1 MSDQNISIRLQ
12 KVIADCGVTS
22 RRKAEGLI
30 LDGKVTVNGHTVTEL
45 GTKVNP
51 HKDTIQVDGVTIELA
66 AVDKIYIVMNK
77 PRAYMTTVSDPEG
90 RPTVLDLIY
99 GVKQRIFPVGRL
111 DYLSEGLLILTND
124 GDLANMIM
132 HPKYEVEKVYEV
144 KVFGHVSEGLLAKIK
159 KGVMT
164 EDGIMKPKSVRVIE
178 QLPNKTW
185 LEFRL
190 NEGKNREIRKI
201 CEAVDLTVDK
211 LKRVAIGGLNIQ
223 SLTPGKYVFTTRKE
237 LLKAM
242 GLNDHGERVLK
253 KTFLSSKKTL
263 DPKKMSKIVSGSA
276 RAADDKKF
284 HGFRKESYYETVN
297 SIKDAKKLAAEQARS
312 QEADEMAQETAKR
325 AMNPKA
331 APKSRMTARPI
342 RKTTEEAPKR
352 GPLKPIERKIA
363 AKKVARKTRSR

>member
-1 MSDQNISIRLQ
+1 MSNQDIQIRLQ

-30 LDGKVTVNGHTVTEL
+30 LDGRVSVNGHTVTEL

-51 HKDTIQVDGVTIELA
+51 VKDAIQVDGNNLELA
-66 AVDKIYIVMNK
+66 AVEKVYLVMNK
-77 PRAYMTTVSDPEG
+77 PRAYMTTLSDPEG
-90 RPTVLDLIY
+90 RPTVMELIY

-144 KVFGHVSEGLLAKIK
+144 KVFGHVNEGILAKIK
-159 KGVMT
+159 RGVMT
-164 EDGIMKPKSVRVIE
+164 EDGLLKPKSVRVIE

-211 LKRVAIGGLNIQ
+211 LRRVAIEGLNIQ
-223 SLTPGKYVFTTRKE
+223 SLPVGQYMFTTRKE
-237 LLKAM
+237 LLKAL
-242 GLNDHGERVLK
+242 GLNEHGEKVAQRRFVSAK
-253 KTFLSSKKTL
+253 KSLNVAKVA
-263 DPKKMSKIVSGSA
+263 KIVGKTA
-276 RAADDKKF
+276 KPADDKKF
-284 HGFRKESYYETVN
+284 QAFRKESYYETVK
-297 SIKDAKKLAAEQARS
+297 SIKEVKMREAEEAALQRADQEAAE
-312 QEADEMAQETAKR
+312 
-325 AMNPKA
+325 KA
-331 APKSRMTARPI
+331 ARFG
-342 RKTTEEAPKR
+342 KTMNK
-352 GPLKPIERKIA
+352 GKPRNYGN
-363 AKKVARKTRSR
+363 

>member
-1 MSDQNISIRLQ
+1 MKNNDELSIRLQ

-22 RRKAEGLI
+22 RRKAEDLI
-30 LDGKVTVNGHTVTEL
+30 LEGRVRVNGSVVREL

-51 HKDTIQVDGVTIELA
+51 QVDAIQVDDQALEIG
-66 AVDKIYIVMNK
+66 AVDKVYIVMNK

-90 RPTVLDLIY
+90 RPTVLDLVF

-132 HPKYEVEKVYEV
+132 HPKYEVEKTYEV
-144 KVFGHVSEGLLAKIK
+144 KVFGMVNEAILSKIR

-164 EDGIMKPKSVRVIE
+164 EDGLLKPTSVRVIE

-211 LKRVAIGGLNIQ
+211 LRRVAIGGLNIA
-223 SLTPGKYVFTTRKE
+223 SLGVGRYVFTTRKE
-237 LLKAM
+237 LLKAL
-242 GLNDHGERVLK
+242 GLNDHGTKIVDK
-253 KTFLSSKKTL
+253 KFLSAKKSL
-263 DPKKMSKIVSGSA
+263 NVAKVKKIVSKTA
-276 RAADDKKF
+276 RPADDKKF
-284 HGFRKESYYETVN
+284 QSFRKESYYET
-297 SIKDAKKLAAEQARS
+297 IKSMKELKIKEQEEAAMKESDQF
-312 QEADEMAQETAKR
+312 AQE
-325 AMNPKA
+325 KA
-331 APKSRMTARPI
+331 ARFARN
-342 RKTTEEAPKR
+342 TEK
-352 GPLKPIERKIA
+352 A
-363 AKKVARKTRSR
+363 ARRTR

>member
-1 MSDQNISIRLQ
+1 MKNNDELSIRLQ

-22 RRKAEGLI
+22 RRKAEDLI
-30 LDGKVTVNGHTVTEL
+30 LEGRVRVNGTVVREL

-51 HKDTIQVDGVTIELA
+51 QVDAIQVDDQALEIG
-66 AVDKIYIVMNK
+66 AVDKVYIVMNK

-90 RPTVLDLIY
+90 RPTVLDLVF

-132 HPKYEVEKVYEV
+132 HPKYEVEKTYEV
-144 KVFGHVSEGLLAKIK
+144 KVFGMVNEAILAKIR

-164 EDGIMKPKSVRVIE
+164 EDGLLKPTSVRVIE

-211 LKRVAIGGLNIQ
+211 LRRVAIGGLNIA
-223 SLTPGKYVFTTRKE
+223 SLGVGRYVFTTRKE
-237 LLKAM
+237 LLKAL
-242 GLNDHGERVLK
+242 GLNDHGTKIVDK
-253 KTFLSSKKTL
+253 KFLSAKKSL
-263 DPKKMSKIVSGSA
+263 NVAKVKKIVSQTA
-276 RAADDKKF
+276 RPADDKKF
-284 HGFRKESYYETVN
+284 QSFRKENYYETIQ
-297 SIKDAKKLAAEQARS
+297 SMKELKEKAKEEAAMKASDQF
-312 QEADEMAQETAKR
+312 AQE
-325 AMNPKA
+325 KA
-331 APKSRMTARPI
+331 ARFARN
-342 RKTTEEAPKR
+342 TEK
-352 GPLKPIERKIA
+352 A
-363 AKKVARKTRSR
+363 ARRSR